1 MGRVEAFRL
10 EGIECW
16 FYSQDHRPPHF
27 HARRRGQ
34 WEVRVFFLKDG
45 AEMIER
51 VQGLRGRIS
60 ARHLN
65 ALCRRAE
72 RFREK
77 LLIEWE
83 HKVVQ

>member
-1 MGRVEAFRL
+1 M
-10 EGIECW
+10 
-16 FYSQDHRPPHF
+16 
-27 HARRRGQ
+27 
-34 WEVRVFFLKDG
+34 RVFFLKDG